1 MPLVC
6 TKNIVLHEVKLT
18 APLHANLKKG
28 TPTMPEAPAWKFEKI
43 IKPMFDQP
51 TSHVLLRGR
60 VVACRDETVLED
72 GVVELENGS
81 IKAVSSAKDFGS
93 RLEDALVTNGT
104 ILPGLINSHAHLAWD
119 GIHDLAHQS
128 IYDSPQISA
137 YKCAGNMLLSLQAG
151 ITTVRDLGMHDTNL
165 FAKQAVEQG
174 IFPGPKVLACGAA
187 IVQTGGHTYWACREA
202 SGADEMRR
210 AVREQVRAGA
220 DLIKIMASH
229 DLNEFTD
236 AELEAVI
243 DETRRNGLPITAHAT
258 FNSVIARVAK
268 FGVDCIEH
276 GGDMTD
282 ETIALILEKQIPIV
296 TTFAPLV
303 MQSQAEV
310 ARAYNIPEWKIVE
323 RQKAVNSGVRFAGL
337 QKAAAAGIT
346 IAFGTDAGSPV
357 VPHTVVAPE
366 LEFMIKLGIKK
377 NALDAIFCATRVA
390 AEVNRLQDKI
400 GTLETGKTA
409 DVIVVDGVPDQNIA
423 DIAKVKM
430 VYRGGRRLV

>member
-1 MPLVC
+1 
-6 TKNIVLHEVKLT
+6 
-18 APLHANLKKG
+18 
-28 TPTMPEAPAWKFEKI
+28 MPEAPAWKFEKI
-43 IKPMFDQP
+43 IKPMFDTP
-51 TSHVLLRGR
+51 KAAVLLRGR
-60 VVACRDETVLED
+60 VISGNQIPTLED
-72 GVVELENGS
+72 GIVELENGS
-81 IKAVSSAKDFGS
+81 IKAVSHASDFGS
-93 RLEDALVTNGT
+93 RVEDALNTSGT

-128 IYDSPQISA
+128 IYDSKPINA
-137 YKCAGNMLLSLQAG
+137 YKSAGNMLLSLQAG
-151 ITTVRDLGMHDTNL
+151 ITTVRDLGMHDSNL

-174 IFPGPKVLACGAA
+174 IFPGPRILACGAA
-187 IVQTGGHTYWACREA
+187 IVQTGGHTYWACKEA

-243 DETRRNGLPITAHAT
+243 DEAHRNGLPITAHAT
-258 FNSVIARVAK
+258 FNSVIQRVAK
-268 FGVDCIEH
+268 AGVDCIEH

-282 ETIALILEKQIPIV
+282 ETIALILEKNIPIV

-310 ARAYNIPEWKIVE
+310 ARAYNIPEWKIIE
-323 RQKAVNSGVRFAGL
+323 RQKAVQSGTRFAGL

-366 LEFMIKLGIKK
+366 LEFMIQLGVKK
-377 NALDAIFCATRVA
+377 NALDAIHCATSVA
-390 AEVNRLQDKI
+390 AKVNRLESKI
-400 GTLETGKTA
+400 GTLETGKIA
-409 DVIVVDGVPDQNIA
+409 DLIVTDGQPDQNIT
-423 DIAKVKM
+423 DISRVKM
-430 VYRGGRRLV
+430 VFVGGVRRI